1 MIRLVVRVAG
11 FAMLLGITACAAAPA
26 SLPTAATPTTLATQT
41 ATATAPA
48 ATTAA
53 TTAATPTAAATPTP
67 TAAPASS
74 APPVIQ
80 SGNVTV
86 EIGDNF
92 YLPELVIVTAGTRV
106 LWVNR
111 GQMTHTASARDES
124 FDSGNLEFGQSYT
137 RVFAVLGRYTYY
149 CVQHEDMI
157 GIVEV
162 R

>member
-1 MIRLVVRVAG
+1 MVMRLALRVA
-11 FAMLLGITACAAAPA
+11 LLTMIAIVTACASASAPA
-26 SLPTAATPTTLATQT
+26 TPPTASTVTPEA
-41 ATATAPA
+41 ATATSP
-48 ATTAA
+48 
-53 TTAATPTAAATPTP
+53 PTP
-67 TAAPASS
+67 TSAPTLTAQPTTPSPAVSAS
-74 APPVIQ
+74 APPSEVRPATA
-80 SGNVTV
+80 TV

-92 YLPELVIVTAGTRV
+92 YLPQQVTVSTGARV

-124 FDSGNLEFGQSYT
+124 FESGNMEFGQTYEH
-137 RVFAVLGRYTYY
+137 VFALAGRYTYY

>member
-1 MIRLVVRVAG
+1 VIRVALRI
-11 FAMLLGITACAAAPA
+11 ALLATIAVVTACASAAAPA
-26 SLPTAATPTTLATQT
+26 ATAVPPTESSAPPSTLA
-41 ATATAPA
+41 P
-48 ATTAA
+48 
-53 TTAATPTAAATPTP
+53 TPTP
-67 TAAPASS
+67 TQSPATTPSPAITAS
-74 APPVIQ
+74 TPPSVVQ

-92 YLPELVIVTAGTRV
+92 YLPEQVIVTTGTTV

-124 FDSGNLEFGQSYT
+124 FESGNLEFGQTYQK
-137 RVFAVLGRYTYY
+137 VFVVLGRYTYY

>member
-1 MIRLVVRVAG
+1 MTRLMRTALAAALVA
-11 FAMLLGITACAAAPA
+11 AITACASASVPATTAPDVSA
-26 SLPTAATPTTLATQT
+26 VTSPPSAPTTITPTTEPT
-41 ATATAPA
+41 ATAQVTTPSPAVGAPSEVQSGTAP
-48 ATTAA
+48 
-53 TTAATPTAAATPTP
+53 
-67 TAAPASS
+67 
-74 APPVIQ
+74 
-80 SGNVTV
+80 V

-106 LWVNR
+106 RWVNR

-124 FDSGNLEFGQSYT
+124 FGSGNMEFGQAYE
-137 RVFAVLGRYTYY
+137 RVFALPGRYTYY